1 MIKIPSDKKEFFLAL
16 LGELSFVH
24 VEESFTDEQEQ
35 LYLAAVLE
43 SEEDIEGGRL
53 ISQEE
58 LQKEIRLW
66 QRSDTQ

>member
-16 LGELSFVH
+16 LGELSFVQ

-43 SEEDIEGGRL
+43 SEEDIEGGRF

-58 LQKEIRLW
+58 LQNEI
-66 QRSDTQ
+66 QMF